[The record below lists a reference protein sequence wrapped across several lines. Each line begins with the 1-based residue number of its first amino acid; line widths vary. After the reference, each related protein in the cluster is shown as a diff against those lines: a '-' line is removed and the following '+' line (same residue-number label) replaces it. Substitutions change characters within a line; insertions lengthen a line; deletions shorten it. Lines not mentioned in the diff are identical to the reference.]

1 MMRVRPLKLATMASL
16 TTLSLM
22 LAACGGGGGDV
33 NSTPAPT
40 PAPTPTTAN
49 EDLVAPLVSESFT
62 NNAATGTGS
71 YPLNGDAAKVTAAK
85 ASLAFGYD
93 AKTGAYMVSTA
104 GRSQT
109 FANADIASQNA
120 DQVTYARKKG
130 DTEDS
135 LLLTKAGTSGALN
148 YQYVGSGFWQRTRQG
163 SSKVD
168 GTIDA
173 FTYGVETPDANVP
186 RSGAGTYDVVLL
198 GSGGLTSYAGAGN
211 LSVDFG
217 SGQMLV
223 DVGVSESWSDGTSWF
238 FPSAFR
244 GSGAMASGNAF
255 SGKFS
260 LATTTGFNGT
270 FDGRFY
276 GPASEEVGAAF
287 YGDGTFGNGGIVG
300 TLMGRKGTTGVNT
313 TLVNLNVSQDF
324 VLYASQM
331 GVHESTADGTL
342 MGYSWPARDGAD
354 LRYEA
359 DGRSWSYSDSYDR
372 TVRFLASQAAA
383 SADGRFTTYDNG
395 AGASLNLYRVGS
407 ANPEIKL
414 TYASFGY
421 YQQANPNGAVDGW
434 GTYREYFHF
443 GVPTVSFPS
452 SGTATYT
459 AKLIGIGANT
469 TDGFDLSGT
478 AHMSVNFGNAASLAG
493 TLDISG
499 ANRANGGIVDFGRF
513 GFSASQTGARFTG
526 NIDFDRFRGS
536 AWLDGSFYGPNAAE
550 MAAMFGGVQGVDP
563 NHPLDPVYMVGAFGG
578 KRD

>member
-1 MMRVRPLKLATMASL
+1 MMRVRPLKLATMTSL

-93 AKTGAYMVSTA
+93 AKTGAYTVSTA

-550 MAAMFGGVQGVDP
+550 MAAMFGGVQGLSLI
-563 NHPLDPVYMVGAFGG
+563 HI
-578 KRD
+578 